1 MEHETEETPLNFKGE
16 MWARE
21 GCPYIV
27 MHREFSQEYAV
38 HVAGMPA
45 AVATCRTLEDALA
58 MADAMDRDC
67 EEGALPGRGR
77 Y

>member
-1 MEHETEETPLNFKGE
+1 MKHETEETPSTSRGKCGP
-16 MWARE
+16 ARAALISS
-21 GCPYIV
+21 CTAS
-27 MHREFSQEYAV
+27 FSQEYAV